1 MSFNFFPW
9 LIFPFLEKNFE
20 YKELTDDQQSSCD
33 TVIQHV
39 VGIEL
44 YTNANSSSPSKRSKT
59 SSNFSKNL
67 REKTFLEVFQLS
79 QSSLLRET

>member
-39 VGIEL
+39 EGIEL

-59 SSNFSKNL
+59 SSKFKGENLFVSFSTITKQFAEGNM
-67 REKTFLEVFQLS
+67 S
-79 QSSLLRET
+79 C